1 MKNNL
6 IFFRIGK
13 ILNLT
18 KKQSFIFYDELPAFL
33 FIWVLSQ
40 PLFTQMNNQG
50 GFYMD
55 VSGGQMIL
63 GLVIGI
69 AVLIL
74 LVLKTKIHAFIALII
89 GASLTGIV
97 GGMNPSDVVT
107 EITEGFGST
116 LGSIG
121 IVIGFGVMMGKILET
136 SGAAEK

>member
-1 MKNNL
+1 
-6 IFFRIGK
+6 
-13 ILNLT
+13 
-18 KKQSFIFYDELPAFL
+18 
-33 FIWVLSQ
+33 
-40 PLFTQMNNQG
+40 
-50 GFYMD
+50 MD

-89 GASLTGIV
+89 AASITGIV

-136 SGAAEK
+136 SGAAEKLAYSLIKTLGKKKEERSEEHTSELQSRFDLVCRLLLEKKNQQSHYREEH